1 MEDSKIF
8 REKSL
13 EQLNAPEQLTE
24 YLKVTGPGVWI
35 TLIGVI
41 VLLCGLFF
49 WGMMGTVISSV
60 KVPAK
65 VENGRVS
72 CYVLTENMDEQDK
85 EVDISIGD
93 VSVTAST
100 ENLESRTMVPS
111 DDRRLYASGY
121 LSPGKNVYVLTADTI
136 LEDGFYEAE
145 VTIEKLKPISL
156 LFSQK

>member
-1 MEDSKIF
+1 MENSKIF

-13 EQLNAPEQLTE
+13 EQLNTPEQLTG
-24 YLKVTGPGVWI
+24 YLKVTGPGVWV

-49 WGMMGTVISSV
+49 WGIMGTVISTV
-60 KVPAK
+60 RVPAQ
-65 VENGRVS
+65 VVNGQVS
-72 CYVLTENMDEQDK
+72 CYVLTENMDEHDK

-121 LSPGKNVYVLTADTI
+121 LSAGKNVNVLTADTT

-145 VTIEKLKPISL
+145 VTVEKLKPISL